1 MNGTRPVR
9 PRSDLS
15 KPVVVVGA
23 GAAGISCALSAAR
36 AGISVVLLE
45 KSAELGGT
53 VSQALIHTL
62 GGLFDDQGNLLN
74 TGLPAELAER
84 LSQAC
89 PYTKQRRIGKTWVL
103 DVDPAKYANV
113 ITDWVATT
121 PNIEIVFHASVTK
134 LSIHAGEI
142 VQITVSSNGHLDS
155 VQPAAVVD
163 TTGDANVVRL
173 VDADRVANGVA
184 LGGVIL
190 QLRGVATDALRFPNG
205 VALLMDIRKAAEAHQ
220 LPPECLT
227 LWLDTGVYPDEAY
240 AKFNVT
246 PEHYDAASMQTAA
259 ARLLAFLHTKPAF
272 GQAFINAQG
281 RLGIRDGGRIKGEY
295 CLTEADIKSGKRF
308 TDRAC
313 RACWP
318 IEHWHPGKGLN
329 FEYLPA
335 GSTYDIPLR
344 SLKVAGFTNL
354 WAVGKCLS
362 AEPRAQ
368 ASARVVG
375 TCWAMGEAVGKY
387 LGGNLQ

>member
-1 MNGTRPVR
+1 MNGIRPVK
-9 PRSDLS
+9 PSSDPS

-23 GAAGISCALSAAR
+23 GAAGISCALAAAE
-36 AGISVVLLE
+36 AGASVVLLE

-103 DVDPAKYANV
+103 DVDPANYANV
-113 ITDWVATT
+113 VTDWVAAT
-121 PNIEIVFHASVTK
+121 PNIKIVFHAGVTK
-134 LSIHAGEI
+134 LSIHAGQI
-142 VQITVSSNGHLDS
+142 AQITISSYGNFDS

-163 TTGDANVVRL
+163 ATGDANVVRL
-173 VDADRVANGVA
+173 VDAERVANGVA
-184 LGGVIL
+184 LGGFIL

-205 VALLMDIRKAAEAHQ
+205 VALLMEIRKAAETHQ

-246 PEHYDAASMQTAA
+246 PDNYDATAMRSA
-259 ARLLAFLHTKPAF
+259 AERLLAFLQTMPAF
-272 GQAFINAQG
+272 GKAFINAYG
-281 RLGIRDGGRIKGEY
+281 RLGIRDGGRITGEY
-295 CLTEADIKSGKRF
+295 CLTEADVKSGKQF
-308 TDRAC
+308 ADRAC

-329 FEYLPA
+329 LEYLPA

-344 SLKVAGFTNL
+344 SLKVAGFNNL
-354 WAVGKCLS
+354 WAAGKCLS

-375 TCWAMGEAVGKY
+375 TCWAMGEAVGNY

>member
-1 MNGTRPVR
+1 MNGIRPVR
-9 PRSDLS
+9 PSSDPS

-23 GAAGISCALSAAR
+23 GAAGISCALSAAE
-36 AGISVVLLE
+36 AGASVVLLE

-62 GGLFDDQGNLLN
+62 GGLFDDQGSLLN
-74 TGLPAELAER
+74 AGLPAELAER
-84 LSQAC
+84 LGEAC
-89 PYTKQRRIGKTWVL
+89 SHTKQRRIGKTWVL

-113 ITDWVATT
+113 VTHWVASK
-121 PNIEIVFHASVTK
+121 PNIDIVFHARVTQ
-134 LSIHAGEI
+134 LSIHAGQI
-142 VQITVSSNGHLDS
+142 AQITVSSNGNVDN

-163 TTGDANVVRL
+163 ATGDANVVRL
-173 VDADRVANGVA
+173 IDAERVENGVA

-205 VALLMDIRKAAEAHQ
+205 VALLMDIRKAAETHQ

-227 LWLDTGVYPDEAY
+227 LWLDTGIYPDEAY

-246 PEHYDAASMQTAA
+246 PEHYDAASMQAAA
-259 ARLLAFLHTKPAF
+259 ARLLAFLQTKPAF

-295 CLTEADIKSGKRF
+295 CLTEADIKSGKQF

-375 TCWAMGEAVGKY
+375 TCWAMGEAVGKH
-387 LGGNLQ
+387 LGGNWQ